1 MGLAGAGRPLH
12 DERWRLL
19 SLQQNGRL
27 AAVHVENGD
36 RLLGGQLGV
45 EVEIVRDRC
54 GIVPEAVLKGRQQR
68 GKVVYQTMWGPSE
81 FFMTGTLA
89 GYDRSGDLHRIGV
102 PALYSCGRF
111 DEAAPDTVEWY
122 SSLTPNSEF
131 VVYENSA
138 HMPHWEDQQE
148 YIGVVHDFLRKVDEA

>member
-1 MGLAGAGRPLH
+1 
-12 DERWRLL
+12 
-19 SLQQNGRL
+19 
-27 AAVHVENGD
+27 
-36 RLLGGQLGV
+36 
-45 EVEIVRDRC
+45 
-54 GIVPEAVLKGRQQR
+54 
-68 GKVVYQTMWGPSE
+68 MWGPSE

-102 PALYSCGRF
+102 PSLYSCGRS

-138 HMPHWEDQQE
+138 HMPHWEDTSR
-148 YIGVVHDFLRKVDEA
+148 YIRVVRDFLRKVDQVS